1 MALKFNY
8 DEQYFYLKTI
18 AQMSTAQYNFVRQF
32 LSTIEGSAYDGEKYM
47 WRIPLSA
54 LDVVLERLEDMT
66 VFDEPIENVK
76 GIVENLTP
84 QFPVLDIFLDE
95 LKLTP
100 FPYQK
105 IGISFLV
112 HQKKAVVGDV
122 MGLGKTI
129 QAIGAAHVLHRQG
142 HVQKVLVICPAS
154 LKYQWGN
161 EIDKFTNYTSIVI
174 DGTTKKR
181 EKQYKTYSEGGI
193 MYCLLNYELVRN
205 DLEILKQMD
214 FDIIVVDEAHRI
226 KNRTSQTYKAL
237 IQLDAPYKFAL
248 TGTPMQ
254 NRPEEI
260 HALMSWVEK
269 SALGPITKFRERH
282 VVTGTKFG
290 RRFVPLGAKRL
301 GEIRRQISPYMIRR
315 TKEEVAPDLP
325 PLIES
330 QYYVDLSKEQKDV
343 MTNIHEL
350 INNFSNEVEAYYN
363 DNPDATSHPKENQV
377 MGFLGMMIS
386 ASDHPKLLAL
396 SNSQMAQKVGRPG
409 RKALTSPK
417 LEALLELSHE
427 QLDSGTHK
435 IVVFT
440 QFARMKK
447 LIDERLKLEFGEEAV
462 CAGIEGS
469 MKPLDRQKSLMDFQ
483 YNPERKFFVCT
494 DAANYGINI
503 SYAGA
508 LFNFDLPWNPSIRA
522 QRNGRIHRIDG
533 QLERYNIIDLISND
547 SIDEIIWSVI
557 QKKEKLGEKIVG
569 KNKQEKESMR
579 QLMRLLK

>member
-32 LSTIEGSAYDGEKYM
+32 LEGFSADYNPELYT
-47 WRIPLSA
+47 WRLPHQH
-54 LDVVLERLEDMT
+54 LDAVLERLEDMT
-66 VFDEPIENVK
+66 VFEEPIENVK

-84 QFPVLDIFLDE
+84 DFPVVDIFLDE
-95 LKLTP
+95 LKLEP

-105 IGISFLV
+105 VGISFLV
-112 HQKKAVVGDV
+112 HQQKAIVGDV

-129 QAIGAAHVLHRQG
+129 QAIGAAHILHRQG
-142 HVQKVLVICPAS
+142 HVQKILVICPAS

-161 EIDKFTNYTSIVI
+161 EVEKFTAHTHLVI

-181 EKQYKTYSEGGI
+181 EKLYKQYEDEGL
-193 MYCLLNYELVRN
+193 MYCLVNYELVRN
-205 DLEILKQMD
+205 DLQILKQMD
-214 FDIIVVDEAHRI
+214 FDVIVVDEAHRI
-226 KNRTSQTYKAL
+226 KNRASQTYKAL

-260 HALMSWVEK
+260 HALMSWIDK
-269 SALGPITKFRERH
+269 KALGPITKFRERH
-282 VVTGTKFG
+282 IVTGTKFG
-290 RRFVPLGAKRL
+290 RKFVPLGAKRL
-301 GEIRRQISPYMIRR
+301 GEIRRNISPYMIRR

-330 QYYVDLSKEQKDV
+330 QYYVDLNKEQKEI
-343 MTNIHEL
+343 MGNIHEL
-350 INNFSNEVEAYYN
+350 IQSFSQEVEAYFTE
-363 DNPDATSHPKENQV
+363 NPDAKSHPKENQV

-396 SNSQMAQKVGRPG
+396 SDSQMAQRVGRPG
-409 RKALTSPK
+409 KKAMTSPK
-417 LEALLELSHE
+417 LEALLDLSHE
-427 QLDSGTHK
+427 QIDSGNKK
-435 IVVFT
+435 IVIFT

-462 CAGIEGS
+462 ASGIEGS
-469 MKPLDRQKSLMDFQ
+469 MKALDRQKSLVDFQ
-483 YNPERKFFVCT
+483 FNHDRHFFVCT

-569 KNKQEKESMR
+569 KNKQEQESMR

>member
-8 DEQYFYLKTI
+8 DEAYFYLKTI

-32 LSTIEGSAYDGEKYM
+32 LEGFGAEYNPDLYT
-47 WRIPLSA
+47 WRIPHKH
-54 LDVVLERLEDMT
+54 LDAVLERLEDMT

-76 GIVENLTP
+76 GIIENLTP
-84 QFPVLDIFLDE
+84 EFPIIDLFLDE
-95 LKLTP
+95 LKLQP

-112 HQKKAVVGDV
+112 HQKKAIVGDV

-129 QAIGAAHVLHRQG
+129 QAIGAAHILHRQG
-142 HVQKVLVICPAS
+142 HIQKVLVICPAS

-161 EIDKFTNYTSIVI
+161 EVEKFTDYSSLVI

-181 EKQYKTYSEGGI
+181 EKLYKQYEDEGI
-193 MYCLLNYELVRN
+193 MYCLVNYELVRN
-205 DLEILKQMD
+205 DLEILKRMD
-214 FDIIVVDEAHRI
+214 FDVIIVDEAHRI
-226 KNRTSQTYKAL
+226 KNRSSQTYKAL

-260 HALMSWVEK
+260 HALMSWIDK
-269 SALGPITKFRERH
+269 TALGPITKFRERH
-282 VVTGTKFG
+282 IVTGTKFG

-301 GEIRRQISPYMIRR
+301 GEIRRNIAPFMVRR

-330 QYYVDLSKEQKDV
+330 QYYVDLSKEQREI
-343 MTNIHEL
+343 MSNIHEL
-350 INNFSNEVEAYYN
+350 VQSFSQEVEAYFKE
-363 DNPDATSHPKENQV
+363 NPEATTHPKENQV

-386 ASDHPKLLAL
+386 ASDHPKLLTL
-396 SNSQMAQKVGRPG
+396 SDSQMAQKVGRPG
-409 RKALTSPK
+409 KKAMTSPK
-417 LEALLELSHE
+417 LEALIELSRE
-427 QLDSGTHK
+427 QIDNGNKK

-447 LIDERLKLEFGEEAV
+447 LIEERLTLEFGEQAI
-462 CAGIEGS
+462 AQGIDGS
-469 MKPLDRQKSLMDFQ
+469 MKALDRQKSLVDFQ
-483 YNPERKFFVCT
+483 FNADRIFFVCT

-508 LFNFDLPWNPSIRA
+508 LFNYDLPWNPSIRA

-569 KNKQEKESMR
+569 KNKQEQESMR

>member
-8 DEQYFYLKTI
+8 DEAYFYLKTI

-32 LSTIEGSAYDGEKYM
+32 LEGFGAEYNPELYT
-47 WRIPLSA
+47 WRVRHQH
-54 LDVVLERLEDMT
+54 LDAVLERLEDIT

-76 GIVENLTP
+76 GIIENLTP
-84 QFPVLDIFLDE
+84 EFPIIDLFLDE
-95 LKLTP
+95 LKLEP

-112 HQKKAVVGDV
+112 HQKKAIVGDV

-129 QAIGAAHVLHRQG
+129 QAIGAAHILHRQG
-142 HVQKVLVICPAS
+142 HIQKVLVICPAS

-161 EIDKFTNYTSIVI
+161 EVEKFTDYSSLVI

-181 EKQYKTYSEGGI
+181 EKLYKQYEDEGI
-193 MYCLLNYELVRN
+193 MYCLVNYELVRN
-205 DLEILKQMD
+205 DLDILKRMD
-214 FDIIVVDEAHRI
+214 FDVIVVDEAHRI
-226 KNRTSQTYKAL
+226 KNRSSQTYKAL

-260 HALMSWVEK
+260 HALMSWIDK
-269 SALGPITKFRERH
+269 TALGPITKFRERH
-282 VVTGTKFG
+282 IVTGTKFG

-301 GEIRRQISPYMIRR
+301 GEIRRNIAPFMVRR

-330 QYYVDLSKEQKDV
+330 QYYVDLNKEQREI
-343 MTNIHEL
+343 MSNIHEL
-350 INNFSNEVEAYYN
+350 VQSFSQEVEAYFKE
-363 DNPDATSHPKENQV
+363 NPEATTHPKENQV

-386 ASDHPKLLAL
+386 ASDHPKLLTL
-396 SNSQMAQKVGRPG
+396 SDSQMAQKVGRPG
-409 RKALTSPK
+409 KKAMTSPK
-417 LEALLELSHE
+417 LEALIELSRE
-427 QLDSGTHK
+427 QIDNGNKK

-447 LIDERLKLEFGEEAV
+447 LIEERLTLEFGEQAI
-462 CAGIEGS
+462 AQGIDGS
-469 MKPLDRQKSLMDFQ
+469 MKALDRQKSLVDFQ
-483 YNPERKFFVCT
+483 FNADRIFFVCT

-508 LFNFDLPWNPSIRA
+508 LFNYDLPWNPSIRA

-569 KNKQEKESMR
+569 KNKQEQESMR

>member
-8 DEQYFYLKTI
+8 DEAYFYLKTI

-32 LSTIEGSAYDGEKYM
+32 LEGFGAEYNPELYT
-47 WRIPLSA
+47 WRVRHQH
-54 LDVVLERLEDMT
+54 LDAVLERLEDMT

-76 GIVENLTP
+76 GIIENLTP
-84 QFPVLDIFLDE
+84 EFPIIDLFLDE
-95 LKLTP
+95 LKLEP

-112 HQKKAVVGDV
+112 HQKKAIVGDV

-129 QAIGAAHVLHRQG
+129 QAIGAAHILHRQG
-142 HVQKVLVICPAS
+142 HIQKVLVICPAS

-161 EIDKFTNYTSIVI
+161 EVEKFTDYSSLVI

-181 EKQYKTYSEGGI
+181 EKLYKQYEDDCI
-193 MYCLLNYELVRN
+193 MYCLVNYELVRN
-205 DLEILKQMD
+205 DLDILKRMD
-214 FDIIVVDEAHRI
+214 FDVIVVDEAHRI
-226 KNRTSQTYKAL
+226 KNRSSQTYKAL

-260 HALMSWVEK
+260 HALMSWIDK
-269 SALGPITKFRERH
+269 TALGPITKFRERH
-282 VVTGTKFG
+282 IVTGTKFG

-301 GEIRRQISPYMIRR
+301 GEIRRNIAPFMVRR

-330 QYYVDLSKEQKDV
+330 QYYVDLNKEQREI
-343 MTNIHEL
+343 MSNIHEL
-350 INNFSNEVEAYYN
+350 VQSFSQEVQAYFKENPEA
-363 DNPDATSHPKENQV
+363 TTHPKENQV

-386 ASDHPKLLAL
+386 ASDHPKLLTL
-396 SNSQMAQKVGRPG
+396 SDSQMAQKVGRPG
-409 RKALTSPK
+409 KKAMTSPK
-417 LEALLELSHE
+417 LEALIELSIE
-427 QLDSGTHK
+427 QIDNGNKK

-447 LIDERLKLEFGEEAV
+447 LIEERLTLEFGEQAI
-462 CAGIEGS
+462 AQGIDGS
-469 MKPLDRQKSLMDFQ
+469 MKALDRQKSLVDFQ
-483 YNPERKFFVCT
+483 FNPDRIFFVCT

-508 LFNFDLPWNPSIRA
+508 LFNYDLPWNPSIRA

-569 KNKQEKESMR
+569 KNKQEQESMR